1 MPPTLVRPQTFTVFQ
16 QPDSASP
23 AVRFLSKQNTYSIG
37 VRPGCANPLP
47 CQLIPVC
54 QLFCAVAVVCA
65 NFDVRL
71 SVPVVWVGQRPKELY
86 HVMLQLTTKLN
97 WRSAFPP
104 NGVAVGLHAEKTD
117 EVKPLYCNRYFTNY
131 WM

>member
-1 MPPTLVRPQTFTVFQ
+1 MYKSIALSAYPSLPT
-16 QPDSASP
+16 
-23 AVRFLSKQNTYSIG
+23 FLRRRS
-37 VRPGCANPLP
+37 
-47 CQLIPVC
+47 
-54 QLFCAVAVVCA
+54 VCA